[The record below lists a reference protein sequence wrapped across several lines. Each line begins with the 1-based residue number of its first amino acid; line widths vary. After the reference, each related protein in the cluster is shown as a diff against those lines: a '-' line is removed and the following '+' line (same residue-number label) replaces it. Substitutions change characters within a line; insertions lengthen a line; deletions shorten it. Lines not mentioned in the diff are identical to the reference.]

1 MAKPPLNCN
10 RRNLGHCC
18 ASFSDTTFQMSN
30 RSTRNFFLFLQ
41 AKDNHRKTKLAYVDG
56 VTKAPRNI
64 IRTQEKNGTGGG
76 SGFASTP
83 SPSSSATSFQPKKYS
98 GQSSGSMSQPG
109 SSGSGSASVSVPA
122 PPAAAAAKKPKVAP
136 MMAKTLKMVRG
147 LKVNFR
153 R

>member
-1 MAKPPLNCN
+1 MHNP
-10 RRNLGHCC
+10 GHSC

-56 VTKAPRNI
+56 VAKAPRNI
-64 IRTQEKNGTGGG
+64 FRAQEKNGTGGS
-76 SGFASTP
+76 SGFASM
-83 SPSSSATSFQPKKYS
+83 PSSSSASSFQPKKYS
-98 GQSSGSMSQPG
+98 GPSSGSSKPMSQPG

-122 PPAAAAAKKPKVAP
+122 PPAAAAKKPKVAP

>member
-1 MAKPPLNCN
+1 M
-10 RRNLGHCC
+10 
-18 ASFSDTTFQMSN
+18 
-30 RSTRNFFLFLQ
+30 RSVNGNSSTVIVTLFFQ

-56 VTKAPRNI
+56 VAKAPRNI
-64 IRTQEKNGTGGG
+64 IRAQEKNGTGSGSG
-76 SGFASTP
+76 SGFASG
-83 SPSSSATSFQPKKYS
+83 SSSLSSSFQPKKYS
-98 GQSSGSMSQPG
+98 GPSSASSKPTSQPS

-122 PPAAAAAKKPKVAP
+122 PPAAAAKKPKVAP